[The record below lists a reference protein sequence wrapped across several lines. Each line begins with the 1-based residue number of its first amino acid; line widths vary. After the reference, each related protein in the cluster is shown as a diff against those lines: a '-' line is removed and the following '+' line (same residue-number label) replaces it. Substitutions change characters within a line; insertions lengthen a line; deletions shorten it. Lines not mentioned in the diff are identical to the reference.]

1 MKNSSF
7 HSKAQFIVLLLCA
20 LLLVQAGWSL
30 LQHGFDVVLI
40 VLIAVSIG
48 GVYKYMQLAKADL
61 HMLDQLSKMA
71 QQVATGQ
78 VGGRI
83 THIPKDN
90 ELGQVCWHV
99 NDMLDQLETCFR
111 EQRTVLAQAAQ
122 RKYFRLAQPVGIHG
136 TFSEALE
143 RTNRA
148 IKTLEENGR
157 FEQRNELLSELG
169 NLNSSSLLA
178 NLQMNQKDMNGITAS
193 THVLEELS
201 GQTAA
206 AAEASRKQ
214 VDQVVVAL
222 KSIIARIGQT
232 NASIENLNHLSEE
245 VGNSVGVI
253 ADIADQ
259 TNLLALNAAIEA
271 ARAGEQGRGFAV
283 VADEVRKLADKSK
296 NASSEISAV
305 MEKLRRGA
313 GGILED
319 ANTMDQL
326 ARQSEGQ
333 VEGVEQRVVLMAES
347 ACRALEQIALVHDV
361 SRTSLAKVDMLLYKQ
376 KGYTGAIIKTSE
388 SEQRVAPSDEH
399 ESPFGQWYDSNA
411 NDPSY
416 TSLPAYRELA
426 APQAKVHEH
435 IRKALALAYQD
446 KGLDPA
452 LHKAIMEQFQAA
464 EAASKAVFSLLD
476 QMVKQRHAAQKVL

>member
-1 MKNSSF
+1 
-7 HSKAQFIVLLLCA
+7 
-20 LLLVQAGWSL
+20 
-30 LQHGFDVVLI
+30 
-40 VLIAVSIG
+40 
-48 GVYKYMQLAKADL
+48 
-61 HMLDQLSKMA
+61 MA
-71 QQVATGQ
+71 QQAAAGQ

-83 THIPKDN
+83 THIRKDD

-111 EQRTVLAQAAQ
+111 EQRTVLAYAAQ

-143 RTNRA
+143 RTNLSLKA
-148 IKTLEENGR
+148 LEENGR

-178 NLQMNQKDMNGITAS
+178 NLQMNQKDMNGITES

-206 AAEASRKQ
+206 DAEASKKQ

-232 NASIENLNHLSEE
+232 NVAIENLNHLSEE
-245 VGNSVGVI
+245 VGSSVGVI

-296 NASSEISAV
+296 NASSEILAV
-305 MEKLRRGA
+305 MEKLRHGA
-313 GGILED
+313 GSILED
-319 ANTMDQL
+319 ANAMDQL

-333 VEGVEQRVVLMAES
+333 VEGVEQRVALMAES

-376 KGYTGAIIKTSE
+376 KGYSGAIAETSK
-388 SEQRVAPSDEH
+388 QGLPAAPSDEH
-399 ESPFGQWYDSNA
+399 ESAFGQWYDSNA

-416 TSLPAYRELA
+416 TSLSAYRELA
-426 APQAKVHEH
+426 VPQAKVHEH
-435 IRKALALAYQD
+435 IRKALSLAYQD
-446 KGLDPA
+446 KGHDPV

-464 EAASKAVFSLLD
+464 ETASKAVFSLLD
-476 QMVKQRHAAQKVL
+476 QMVQQRHAAQQKV